1 MLGGAA
7 QSSDRAALLDSRLI
21 LLWGTNPA
29 ENHMS
34 PNTDHFVAAARDR
47 GARVI
52 LLDPRLSDSGVLAD
66 EWVPV
71 RPGTD
76 VALVAAMA
84 YVMERDGLVDRDFL
98 ASHTT
103 GYEAY
108 RRYVLG
114 TADLGAADLG
124 RRRPWRRRCLPQ
136 VAAVGGAHHRRAGGY
151 YRGPGPRL
159 RHGAPGG
166 AAGRLGAAAVDLW
179 RAGGPR
185 LYHPGV
191 HERQRG
197 AARRRRGLP
206 GAT

>member
-1 MLGGAA
+1 LWPPPATAA
-7 QSSDRAALLDSRLI
+7 PGD
-21 LLWGTNPA
+21 
-29 ENHMS
+29 
-34 PNTDHFVAAARDR
+34 
-47 GARVI
+47 

-71 RPGTD
+71 GPGTD

-124 RRRPWRRRCLPQ
+124 AADPCAEDACPKSPQGRRPSPACRRLLS
-136 VAAVGGAHHRRAGGY
+136 RAW
-151 YRGPGPRL
+151 PAPTPRSA
-159 RHGAPGG
+159 RG

-179 RAGGPR
+179 RAGGR
-185 LYHPGV
+185 AFITLACMSGNV
-191 HERQRG
+191 
-197 AARRRRGLP
+197 GLP
-206 GAT
+206 GGGVAPGQT